1 MTYSLFSAPWCTYCT
16 PVKTLIQD
24 TNMPVTIIDIDQD
37 FEAATKAGVKG
48 IPALLFPDGTLMTE
62 SKVIME
68 FLRKEFL
75 A

>member
-24 TNMPVTIIDIDQD
+24 TKMPVEIIDIDQD
-37 FEAATKAGVKG
+37 YEAAANAGIRG
-48 IPALLFPDGTLMTE
+48 IPALKLPDGTIMTE